1 VHYAVIGCIHSNVE
15 ALRAVLADIRHRG
28 VERIV
33 CLGDIVGFGPD
44 PAECVDLV
52 RQHCFMYVRG
62 DHDLAMLGTSE
73 GFIPKTQAI
82 LDWARTGL
90 QEGDPQLVQARV
102 GFFEGGLE
110 CFSSAGISFVHG
122 SPRSPSE
129 YLFPSDVSKNP
140 RKLRVAFAA
149 TEKVTFFTHTQV
161 PGVILQDP
169 ELTWH
174 PAQELDG
181 FFHYKKGA
189 KALIGVGAVGQPRDG
204 DPRACYL
211 EINKNQM
218 HWRRV
223 EYDLEAVC
231 EKMRALPE
239 VFTSDYAIRLTKG
252 R

>member
-1 VHYAVIGCIHSNVE
+1 MHYAVLGCTQSNAV
-15 ALRAVLADIRHRG
+15 ALKAVLQDIRERG

-44 PAECVDLV
+44 PVECLDLI

-62 DHDLAMLGTSE
+62 DHDLAMLGGSE
-73 GFIPKTQAI
+73 GYIPKTQQI
-82 LDWARTGL
+82 LDWNRERL
-90 QEGDPQLVQARV
+90 REGDPEEIQARM

-110 CFSSAGISFVHG
+110 CFNSAGIGFVHG
-122 SPRSPSE
+122 SPRSCHES
-129 YLFPSDVSKNP
+129 LFPSDVTKNP
-140 RKLRVAFAA
+140 RKLRAAFAS

-169 ELTWH
+169 QLTWH

-181 FFHYKKGA
+181 FFHYRKGF
-189 KALIGVGAVGQPRDG
+189 KALIGVGSVGQPRDG

-223 EYDLEAVC
+223 EYDVEAAC
-231 EKMRALPE
+231 EKLRAKPDI
-239 VFTSDYAIRLTKG
+239 FSSDFAIRLAKG